1 MAVKK
6 TIELEV
12 DLKKAQDDIQD
23 IREQFA
29 DLKKSIDSVEDS
41 AKKTAK
47 NTAKGFKTLKGAVD
61 RVKKGFSGLG
71 LAIKGLGIGLVLEA
85 FNTFKSVLGQNQVVA
100 DAFAVAFGTVSNLF
114 NDFINFV
121 LNNWQKATK
130 PITDFFESDTF
141 DKIELTFA
149 ALVTRIKNLIQGI
162 GGLGKALVKVFKGD
176 FAGAADEA
184 KDAFT
189 NLSESITGNSVETIE
204 TQEKIA
210 STLKK
215 VGDVIKE
222 NTKDALNNAKAE
234 VELRNAAALAAAEQE
249 KLRIANLKAAEDQ
262 RQIRDDVSKSI
273 EERIEANNI
282 LGTILEEGIKQEKEL
297 AQVQLAAAEA
307 ALANNSTNI
316 ELQSEVI
323 RAQAAVLEIEE
334 RIGGLRSEQLTNE
347 TALLKEKLDLTNAIS
362 QSDSE
367 ARLRELEGQALLE
380 DGILDRLELERQVAA
395 EQKRIAEEQFE
406 NTAAIFK
413 KGTIEYENAL
423 KEQTAAQETYSNIN
437 ESIKKK
443 EEEAKLQIVSEG
455 LNGLQQLLG
464 ESSVAGKAVAIAQSI
479 INTYQGATKAL
490 AQGGIFGA
498 IGAAGVIASGL
509 ATVKKI
515 VATKI
520 PGTSD
525 TAGAEG
531 ISSPGQPITSQAPAF
546 NVVGASPINQIA
558 QSLNNQ
564 QPVKAYV
571 VSSDVTT
578 AQQLDRNIISE
589 SGI

>member
-12 DLKKAQDDIQD
+12 DLKGVDKDVRD
-23 IREQFA
+23 IREQFT
-29 DLKKSIDSVEDS
+29 DLSDSIKNVEDS

-47 NTAKGFKTLKGAVD
+47 NTAKGFKGLKGAVD

-130 PITDFFESDTF
+130 PITEFFQSDTF
-141 DKIELTFA
+141 SSINDIFFEI
-149 ALVTRIKNLIQGI
+149 VTRIKNIIQGI
-162 GGLGKALVKVFKGD
+162 GGLGKALVKVFKAD

-184 KDAFT
+184 KLAIENFGDA
-189 NLSESITGNSVETIE
+189 IKGNAEETISVQE
-204 TQEKIA
+204 TVA
-210 STLKK
+210 NTLKK

-222 NTKDALNNAKAE
+222 NTKDAYENAKAE
-234 VELRNAAALAAAEQE
+234 VALRNAAALAAAEQE
-249 KLRIANLKAAEDQ
+249 KLRIENLKAAEDQ

-273 EERIEANNI
+273 EERIAANQK

-297 AQVQLAAAEA
+297 AEVQLAAAEA
-307 ALANNSTNI
+307 ALANNTTNI
-316 ELQSEVI
+316 ELQAEVT

-367 ARLRELEGQALLE
+367 AKLRELEGQLLVE

-395 EQKRIAEEQFE
+395 EQQRIAEEQFE

-437 ESIKKK
+437 KSIKKK

-520 PGTSD
+520 PGAND

-531 ISSPGQPITSQAPAF
+531 IANTVQPAQAPAF
-546 NVVGASPINQIA
+546 NVVGSSPINQITQA
-558 QSLNNQ
+558 LSNQ

-571 VSSDVTT
+571 VSGEVTT

>member
-6 TIELEV
+6 TIELDV
-12 DLKKAQDDIQD
+12 DIKKAQDDIRD
-23 IREQFA
+23 IREQFT

-47 NTAKGFKTLKGAVD
+47 NTEKGFKGLKGAVD

-85 FNTFKSVLGQNQVVA
+85 FNTFKSVLQQNQVVS

-130 PITDFFESDTF
+130 PITEFFESDTF
-141 DKIELTFA
+141 NTVNDIFFEI
-149 ALVTRIKNLIQGI
+149 VTRIKNIIEGI
-162 GGLGKALVKVFKGD
+162 GGLGKALVKVFQRD
-176 FAGAADEA
+176 FQGAADEA
-184 KDAFT
+184 KNAITNFGDA
-189 NLSESITGNSVETIE
+189 IKGNAEETISVQE
-204 TQEKIA
+204 TVA
-210 STLKK
+210 NTLKK

-222 NTKDALNNAKAE
+222 NTKDAYENAKAE
-234 VELRNAAALAAAEQE
+234 VALRNAAALAAAEQE

-262 RQIRDDVSKSI
+262 RKIRDNISLTI
-273 EERIEANNI
+273 EERIAANEK
-282 LGTILEEGIKQEKEL
+282 LGIILEEGIKQEKEL
-297 AQVQLAAAEA
+297 AAVQLAAAEA

-316 ELQSEVI
+316 ELQAEVI
-323 RAQAAVLEIEE
+323 RAQAAELEIAE
-334 RIGGLRSEQLTNE
+334 RIGGIQAEQETNRI
-347 TALLKEKLDLTNAIS
+347 ALLKEKLDLTNAIS

-406 NTAAIFK
+406 NTSKLFK
-413 KGTIEYENAL
+413 KGTIEYKNAL
-423 KEQTAAQETYSNIN
+423 EEQKAAQETYSNIN

-531 ISSPGQPITSQAPAF
+531 ISAPGQPITSQAPAF
-546 NVVGASPINQIA
+546 NVVGQSPINQLA
-558 QSLNNQ
+558 QTIGGQ

>member
-6 TIELEV
+6 TIELDV
-12 DLKKAQDDIQD
+12 DIKKAQDDIRD
-23 IREQFA
+23 IREQFT

-47 NTAKGFKTLKGAVD
+47 NTEKGFKGLKGAVD

-85 FNTFKSVLGQNQVVA
+85 FNTFKSVLQQNQVVS

-130 PITDFFESDTF
+130 PITEFFESDTF

-210 STLKK
+210 TTLKK

-262 RQIRDDVSKSI
+262 RQIRDDVSRSI
-273 EERIEANNI
+273 EERIEANKQ
-282 LGTILEEGIKQEKEL
+282 LGIILEEGIKQEKEL
-297 AQVQLAAAEA
+297 AEVQLAAAEA

-316 ELQSEVI
+316 ELQAEVI
-323 RAQAAVLEIEE
+323 RAQAAVLDIEE

-347 TALLKEKLDLTNAIS
+347 NSLRQERLDLT
-362 QSDSE
+362 
-367 ARLRELEGQALLE
+367 
-380 DGILDRLELERQVAA
+380 
-395 EQKRIAEEQFE
+395 
-406 NTAAIFK
+406 
-413 KGTIEYENAL
+413 L
-423 KEQTAAQETYSNIN
+423 KSNRCR
-437 ESIKKK
+437 K
-443 EEEAKLQIVSEG
+443 
-455 LNGLQQLLG
+455 
-464 ESSVAGKAVAIAQSI
+464 
-479 INTYQGATKAL
+479 
-490 AQGGIFGA
+490 
-498 IGAAGVIASGL
+498 
-509 ATVKKI
+509 
-515 VATKI
+515 
-520 PGTSD
+520 
-525 TAGAEG
+525 
-531 ISSPGQPITSQAPAF
+531 
-546 NVVGASPINQIA
+546 
-558 QSLNNQ
+558 
-564 QPVKAYV
+564 
-571 VSSDVTT
+571 
-578 AQQLDRNIISE
+578 
-589 SGI
+589 